1 MLLVKSNSLLS
12 IIKMKS
18 EEDSSPL
25 GFFKWVAQID
35 HLAQDVLYD
44 ISEDETK
51 IEETVYIVKNSGS
64 LYKCL
69 ENIFKMDILSEDY
82 IKQLLQR
89 YNHTKSDRNKDK
101 LELIC
106 FKNHHLVFYHI
117 TDVLRLVW
125 YLCFKT
131 PTLGILYHFVNDRIL
146 LTHLKQ
152 LFINICDILGTKEYL
167 EFYIKVL
174 PQIEKRIK
182 DNKNK
187 NQTWVDWIMESIN
200 QNDYEKVDE
209 TIDEDD
215 NPIHEGEQNEDGFQD
230 DEDMYIIL
238 SNINDIIIKLFSTW
252 DRIFILHGKSTENF
266 DCYSALLENNLLIN
280 TKRIEFQ
287 NSLQDAELLQKSQVY
302 KTDDLVEAEQLYT
315 VKSIIS
321 VLDINMSDEMANWQQ

>member
-1 MLLVKSNSLLS
+1 ML
-12 IIKMKS
+12 
-18 EEDSSPL
+18 
-25 GFFKWVAQID
+25 
-35 HLAQDVLYD
+35 
-44 ISEDETK
+44 T
-51 IEETVYIVKNSGS
+51 
-64 LYKCL
+64 
-69 ENIFKMDILSEDY
+69 
-82 IKQLLQR
+82 
-89 YNHTKSDRNKDK
+89 
-101 LELIC
+101 
-106 FKNHHLVFYHI
+106 
-117 TDVLRLVW
+117 
-125 YLCFKT
+125 
-131 PTLGILYHFVNDRIL
+131 
-146 LTHLKQ
+146 
-152 LFINICDILGTKEYL
+152 
-167 EFYIKVL
+167 
-174 PQIEKRIK
+174 QIEKRIK

-215 NPIHEGEQNEDGFQD
+215 NPIHEGEQHEDGFQD

>member
-1 MLLVKSNSLLS
+1 ML
-12 IIKMKS
+12 
-18 EEDSSPL
+18 
-25 GFFKWVAQID
+25 
-35 HLAQDVLYD
+35 
-44 ISEDETK
+44 T
-51 IEETVYIVKNSGS
+51 
-64 LYKCL
+64 
-69 ENIFKMDILSEDY
+69 
-82 IKQLLQR
+82 
-89 YNHTKSDRNKDK
+89 
-101 LELIC
+101 
-106 FKNHHLVFYHI
+106 
-117 TDVLRLVW
+117 
-125 YLCFKT
+125 
-131 PTLGILYHFVNDRIL
+131 
-146 LTHLKQ
+146 
-152 LFINICDILGTKEYL
+152 
-167 EFYIKVL
+167 
-174 PQIEKRIK
+174 QIEKRIK

-215 NPIHEGEQNEDGFQD
+215 NPIHEGEQNEDGLQD

>member
-1 MLLVKSNSLLS
+1 ML
-12 IIKMKS
+12 
-18 EEDSSPL
+18 
-25 GFFKWVAQID
+25 
-35 HLAQDVLYD
+35 
-44 ISEDETK
+44 T
-51 IEETVYIVKNSGS
+51 
-64 LYKCL
+64 
-69 ENIFKMDILSEDY
+69 
-82 IKQLLQR
+82 
-89 YNHTKSDRNKDK
+89 
-101 LELIC
+101 
-106 FKNHHLVFYHI
+106 
-117 TDVLRLVW
+117 
-125 YLCFKT
+125 
-131 PTLGILYHFVNDRIL
+131 
-146 LTHLKQ
+146 
-152 LFINICDILGTKEYL
+152 
-167 EFYIKVL
+167 
-174 PQIEKRIK
+174 QIEKRIK

-209 TIDEDD
+209 TIDEED

>member
-1 MLLVKSNSLLS
+1 M
-12 IIKMKS
+12 
-18 EEDSSPL
+18 
-25 GFFKWVAQID
+25 
-35 HLAQDVLYD
+35 
-44 ISEDETK
+44 
-51 IEETVYIVKNSGS
+51 
-64 LYKCL
+64 
-69 ENIFKMDILSEDY
+69 
-82 IKQLLQR
+82 
-89 YNHTKSDRNKDK
+89 
-101 LELIC
+101 
-106 FKNHHLVFYHI
+106 
-117 TDVLRLVW
+117 
-125 YLCFKT
+125 
-131 PTLGILYHFVNDRIL
+131 YHFVNDRIL

-174 PQIEKRIK
+174 TQIEKRIK

>member
-1 MLLVKSNSLLS
+1 ML
-12 IIKMKS
+12 
-18 EEDSSPL
+18 
-25 GFFKWVAQID
+25 
-35 HLAQDVLYD
+35 
-44 ISEDETK
+44 T
-51 IEETVYIVKNSGS
+51 
-64 LYKCL
+64 
-69 ENIFKMDILSEDY
+69 
-82 IKQLLQR
+82 
-89 YNHTKSDRNKDK
+89 
-101 LELIC
+101 
-106 FKNHHLVFYHI
+106 
-117 TDVLRLVW
+117 
-125 YLCFKT
+125 
-131 PTLGILYHFVNDRIL
+131 
-146 LTHLKQ
+146 
-152 LFINICDILGTKEYL
+152 
-167 EFYIKVL
+167 
-174 PQIEKRIK
+174 QIEKRIK

-209 TIDEDD
+209 TIDEED
-215 NPIHEGEQNEDGFQD
+215 NPIHEGEQNEDGLQD

>member
-1 MLLVKSNSLLS
+1 ML
-12 IIKMKS
+12 
-18 EEDSSPL
+18 
-25 GFFKWVAQID
+25 
-35 HLAQDVLYD
+35 
-44 ISEDETK
+44 T
-51 IEETVYIVKNSGS
+51 
-64 LYKCL
+64 
-69 ENIFKMDILSEDY
+69 
-82 IKQLLQR
+82 
-89 YNHTKSDRNKDK
+89 
-101 LELIC
+101 
-106 FKNHHLVFYHI
+106 
-117 TDVLRLVW
+117 
-125 YLCFKT
+125 
-131 PTLGILYHFVNDRIL
+131 
-146 LTHLKQ
+146 
-152 LFINICDILGTKEYL
+152 
-167 EFYIKVL
+167 
-174 PQIEKRIK
+174 QIEKRIK